1 MWYPLNRSILTLWLA
16 SAALFTLLLLGEPAE
31 PVEPVTG
38 VVSLHEAKP
47 LSQAV
52 TLLAEHLPIDDP
64 REKARVILALQL
76 AAVVVEHRLHN
87 DPADEEPATER
98 PPERVRGRAPQATMP
113 FFSFANLVPR
123 PRESGT

>member
-16 SAALFTLLLLGEPAE
+16 SAALFTLLLLGEP
-31 PVEPVTG
+31 VEHTTG
-38 VVSLHEAKP
+38 AASIQESKP

-76 AAVVVEHRLHN
+76 AAVVVEHRLQN
-87 DPADEEPATER
+87 DTSDEDPATER
-98 PPERVRGRAPQATMP
+98 PPERARGRLPQATMP
-113 FFSFANLVPR
+113 FFSFANLVHR